1 MKTNRRK
8 IINDLAKEIKTPN
21 QNLAKLK
28 TMIKQISKLP
38 IDMNTRI
45 YKGRTLLHYAVI
57 GNNSGVINLLSK
69 AGVNPNICDDNYN
82 TPLHFAIL
90 KNSYYAVHE
99 LLKIKGIDVDSP
111 SEFEQTPLHKAVIL
125 GNLDIIK
132 LLIKYGADP
141 ELVDEKNQSPLD
153 YAQDEGDQEIIKYLV
168 ATLKRQKGE

>member
-90 KNSYYAVHE
+90 
-99 LLKIKGIDVDSP
+99 